1 MTVKKMDYGS
11 GFKNGVLIFALII
24 AVHVILTKPE
34 AIQNLLLT
42 TAFTVSNDQPIV
54 KDTDSVYN
62 DTDLLKFVYSDE
74 DDGALER
81 FFQSKV
87 NDDRFEDHDILPEY
101 HIKDESTLTPP
112 VQQPEYVLGIDTFAS
127 TFACPV

>member
-1 MTVKKMDYGS
+1 MDYGS

-24 AVHVILTKPE
+24 AVHVILTNPE

-42 TAFTVSNDQPIV
+42 TTFTVSNVSKEQPVV
-54 KDTDSVYN
+54 KDTDSAYS

-87 NDDRFEDHDILPEY
+87 NDERFENHDILPEY
-101 HIKDESTLTPP
+101 HIKDESTLAPP
-112 VQQPEYVLGIDTFAS
+112 VREPESILGMDTFAS